1 MKITITSRKT
11 EIKDKEKELIEK
23 KIGKLGKFFN
33 DDADATVTV
42 SSQKNDKIA
51 EVTIFANGLVYRA
64 EERNSDLLDAIDKIE
79 TAIDRQIRKN
89 KTRLE
94 KSVKRDA
101 FVPSSGD
108 ADDEDVAEEKD
119 FKIIRTKSHYL
130 KPMTPEEAILQMNL
144 LGHEFFVFFNGTT
157 DTTDIVYKR
166 KDGNYGLIETKVD

>member
-108 ADDEDVAEEKD
+108 ADEEDVVEEKD